1 MVKRTK
7 RKKRINFLKLV
18 NEKLKLNSSHK
29 GKNKTQNLAILNET
43 LVTNTIYNEISL
55 KYIKLLLILIL
66 FNQVLSNSSS
76 GQRIISNI
84 KLKINGKG
92 VHRIFCSNAL
102 NFSKNFYPNEIYIN
116 NNKIT
121 NVTPFCFLDQE
132 NENIISLVWNKSINN
147 SKHMFHGCSNITEID
162 LSHFDTSKITQT
174 SDMFTGCSKLTSI
187 NFSNFD
193 TSRVI
198 RIGYMFKDFSSL
210 ISLNLSSFNT
220 SNAEYMRF
228 MFDGC

>member
-7 RKKRINFLKLV
+7 RKKRINFIKLV

-43 LVTNTIYNEISL
+43 LETNTIYNGISL

-102 NFSKNFYPNEIYIN
+102 YF
-116 NNKIT
+116 
-121 NVTPFCFLDQE
+121 
-132 NENIISLVWNKSINN
+132 
-147 SKHMFHGCSNITEID
+147 
-162 LSHFDTSKITQT
+162 
-174 SDMFTGCSKLTSI
+174 
-187 NFSNFD
+187 
-193 TSRVI
+193 
-198 RIGYMFKDFSSL
+198 
-210 ISLNLSSFNT
+210 
-220 SNAEYMRF
+220 
-228 MFDGC
+228 